1 MTTSNDAFSVQTVT
15 FTGERYVILPEAEYL
30 RLLGEPAEPQLP
42 APDAEGNYPGVEAL
56 RVILARKLIRGRRAL
71 GWSQAELAR
80 RAGVRVETLNRLEH
94 GKHSANVA
102 TVDKLQRAL
111 DAGQAAQARGSS
123 PTPGNGLRRK

>member
-1 MTTSNDAFSVQTVT
+1 MSNNDAFAVQTVT

-42 APDAEGNYPGVEAL
+42 TPDADGNCPGVEAL

-71 GWSQAELAR
+71 GWSQAELAH

-102 TVDKLQRAL
+102 TVDTLQRAL
-111 DAGQAAQARGSS
+111 DAGQAAAAKGKPPAAKRSD
-123 PTPGNGLRRK
+123 RK

>member
-111 DAGQAAQARGSS
+111 DTGQAAQARGSS
-123 PTPGNGLRRK
+123 PTAGNGRRRK